1 MILGCRTTLSRSIGN
16 ARWRIKSNGVNAI
29 VDCPREKGNHRIRM
43 TFADAD
49 GKLVMPAIDSSIG
62 VRFGPEDTSTTA
74 NLVLNIQQIK
84 LERFGEYTI
93 DIAVD
98 GRQEGSIPL
107 YVRKQPEPQL

>member
-1 MILGCRTTLSRSIGN
+1 
-16 ARWRIKSNGVNAI
+16 
-29 VDCPREKGNHRIRM
+29 M